1 MEGQTAAAKEIPPP
15 IQMLQ
20 IISGFW
26 VARCVYVVAKLRIA
40 DLIKDESKTAD
51 ELADSHRHSWPIA
64 LSSIKG
70 PGRRRRDHTGQ

>member
-1 MEGQTAAAKEIPPP
+1 MTRSGKGNSPP

-26 VARCVYVVAKLRIA
+26 VARCVYVVAKLGIA

-51 ELADSHRHSWPIA
+51 ELATATGTHGTIA

-70 PGRRRRDHTGQ
+70 PGRRRRDRH